1 MMYFLEKTRRRWVF
15 FIASL
20 QKYLNFK
27 FINTKIRTIGSSSP
41 SCFSTWSPEKVP
53 DVKQCIIL
61 FKEIPLGL
69 YDEEDAPVQNAYFV
83 RQKHDTEREKYL
95 DLWQSICPLSQ
106 CALPCWEYH
115 MHRQQGIPL
124 GVHALLWWP
133 VLIRARLLC
142 FHPSDTERLCSEAVV
157 TSVACPSGY
166 A

>member
-69 YDEEDAPVQNAYFV
+69 DDEEDAPVQNAYFV

-95 DLWQSICPLSQ
+95 DLWQSICTLSQ